1 MMPCNKRS
9 ATNPGIQSLMSE
21 VRIIK
26 KYPNRR
32 LYDTDISRYI
42 TLEEIRQLVL
52 QGIKFRVE
60 DKSNSEDITRSILLQ
75 VIAEQEEGGN
85 PMFTTELL
93 QFIIRYY
100 GDPMQTSMSRYLEL
114 STRLFSE
121 QQHHFTDQLK
131 QMLGQA
137 QQPLAVL
144 KEMAERQLPLW
155 RTVRKE
161 FIKNL
166 AVKTKTTIKRRV
178 DGAAED
184 NQSR

>member
-1 MMPCNKRS
+1 MP
-9 ATNPGIQSLMSE
+9 E
-21 VRIIK
+21 VRVIK

-32 LYDTDISRYI
+32 LYDTEISRYI

-52 QGIKFRVE
+52 QGIRFRVE
-60 DKSNSEDITRSILLQ
+60 DKSSQQDITRSILLQ

-100 GDPMQTSMSRYLEL
+100 GDAMQTSISRYLEL
-114 STRLFSE
+114 SARLFQE
-121 QQHHFTDQLK
+121 QQLQFTDQLK

-137 QQPLAVL
+137 SQPLQIL
-144 KEMAERQLPLW
+144 KEMADKQVPLW

-161 FIKNL
+161 FLKNL
-166 AVKTKTTIKRRV
+166 QAKAKIIKRRAGLDEV
-178 DGAAED
+178 TEPP
-184 NQSR
+184 QP

>member
-1 MMPCNKRS
+1 M
-9 ATNPGIQSLMSE
+9 TE

-32 LYDTDISRYI
+32 LYDTEISRYI

-52 QGIKFRVE
+52 QGIRFRVE
-60 DKSNSEDITRSILLQ
+60 DKSSQQDITRSILLQ

-100 GDPMQTSMSRYLEL
+100 GDPMQTSISRYLEL
-114 STRLFSE
+114 SARLFQE
-121 QQHHFTDQLK
+121 QQLQFTDQLK

-137 QQPLAVL
+137 SQPLQVL
-144 KEMAERQLPLW
+144 KEMADKQVPLW

-161 FIKNL
+161 FLKNIQ
-166 AVKTKTTIKRRV
+166 AKAKIIKRRAGLDEV
-178 DGAAED
+178 TEPP
-184 NQSR
+184 QP